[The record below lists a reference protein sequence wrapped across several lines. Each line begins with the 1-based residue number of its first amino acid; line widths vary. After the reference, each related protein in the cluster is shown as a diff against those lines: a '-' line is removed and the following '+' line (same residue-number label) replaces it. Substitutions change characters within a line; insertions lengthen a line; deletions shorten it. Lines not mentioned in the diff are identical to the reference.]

1 VVHYLSSRIGGALAF
16 AATERHLC
24 WCCGGGGGGGGWG
37 GWGGGGAGVVG
48 AVRADPDSVKL
59 TKMVSQGT
67 FGSLYQV

>member
-1 VVHYLSSRIGGALAF
+1 MVHYLSSRIGGALAF

-24 WCCGGGGGGGGWG
+24 WCCGV
-37 GWGGGGAGVVG
+37 WGGGGAGVVG

>member
-24 WCCGGGGGGGGWG
+24 WCCGVWGGGGGGG
-37 GWGGGGAGVVG
+37 GGAPPPPGVVG